1 MKRLRRLLACLC
13 AAALVMALALSAAA
27 SEESV
32 YQMAVND
39 RFVDMSAEAMPFQ
52 SDGVLYV
59 PYTLF
64 DGNVTGVALGVSFS
78 VMRDD
83 SGYYLYMYRIGGTL
97 RFDLNA
103 GTCTD
108 QNTGESMGM
117 RAIIRNG
124 TIFLPLNRV
133 SRYCELTTSQR
144 LTPYGTFLRLTNG
157 KESLSTQEF
166 LEVAMVSGRLQN
178 RYNDYIRSLSPSA
191 SVPAVTTA
199 PGQTVPPAPTPGGA
213 ETPDRNGVRLYL
225 AFQCTDGSGLEAILD
240 TLDRSGVRALFLFRP
255 EDLAGR
261 GDQVRRVVGSGH
273 AVGLLLPGGDLDAV
287 QASLSQGS
295 ALLERIARLRIHTA
309 ALEQNDGQVLRWLT
323 QLGWACWTGNVDGL
337 DDGRGQ
343 AAQANAILAAAAER
357 GSVRITL
364 DDGAAGAGILSRI
377 LPRLQQAGYS
387 IRLAVES
394 EL

>member
-52 SDGVLYV
+52 SDGVLYA

-144 LTPYGTFLRLTNG
+144 LTPYGTL
-157 KESLSTQEF
+157 
-166 LEVAMVSGRLQN
+166 
-178 RYNDYIRSLSPSA
+178 
-191 SVPAVTTA
+191 
-199 PGQTVPPAPTPGGA
+199 A
-213 ETPDRNGVRLYL
+213 E
-225 AFQCTDGSGLEAILD
+225 
-240 TLDRSGVRALFLFRP
+240 
-255 EDLAGR
+255 
-261 GDQVRRVVGSGH
+261 GDK
-273 AVGLLLPGGDLDAV
+273 
-287 QASLSQGS
+287 
-295 ALLERIARLRIHTA
+295 LRI
-309 ALEQNDGQVLRWLT
+309 
-323 QLGWACWTGNVDGL
+323 
-337 DDGRGQ
+337 
-343 AAQANAILAAAAER
+343 
-357 GSVRITL
+357 
-364 DDGAAGAGILSRI
+364 
-377 LPRLQQAGYS
+377 
-387 IRLAVES
+387 
-394 EL
+394 

>member
-52 SDGVLYV
+52 SDGVLYA

-166 LEVAMVSGRLQN
+166 LEVAMVSGRLPVQ
-178 RYNDYIRSLSPSA
+178 
-191 SVPAVTTA
+191 
-199 PGQTVPPAPTPGGA
+199 
-213 ETPDRNGVRLYL
+213 RLYPQL
-225 AFQCTDGSGLEAILD
+225 VALRQRSGGHDGSGTDGPA
-240 TLDRSGVRALFLFRP
+240 RAH
-255 EDLAGR
+255 AGR
-261 GDQVRRVVGSGH
+261 G
-273 AVGLLLPGGDLDAV
+273 
-287 QASLSQGS
+287 
-295 ALLERIARLRIHTA
+295 
-309 ALEQNDGQVLRWLT
+309 
-323 QLGWACWTGNVDGL
+323 
-337 DDGRGQ
+337 
-343 AAQANAILAAAAER
+343 
-357 GSVRITL
+357 
-364 DDGAAGAGILSRI
+364 
-377 LPRLQQAGYS
+377 
-387 IRLAVES
+387 
-394 EL
+394 